1 MSEVYAE
8 VEKFGS
14 SRESVHPHAEP
25 FDRPTGWRR
34 YYYHP
39 ITQVSML
46 GFVCFMGPGIF
57 IALTGLGGG
66 GQVNSK
72 VQANAS
78 AILYATF
85 AFFGLF
91 SGSINN
97 ILGPQWTLM
106 IGTLGYSL
114 YIASFLV
121 INIHP
126 DAGAFVV
133 TAGAIL
139 GICAAL
145 LWTAQGSLMM
155 AYPTEA
161 QKGMFISIFWTIFN
175 LGGVMG
181 SSVAFGTSFKNTT
194 NSVSN
199 ATYVGFLILTLIGV
213 FLPLLMV
220 NPDKVIRTDG
230 TRVNRVRH
238 PSWKTELFRLYAAL
252 KTDPWI
258 ILLFPM
264 FFASNYCYT
273 WEYNNYNG
281 AIFTIRARGLNSLMS
296 STSQVFG
303 SVFLGCFIL
312 DRKRVRRRVRAFYGW
327 ILVFLMVLAV
337 HIWAYFYQKTYTR
350 AEATKDTYKIDIMDE
365 TYAAHVWVMIVH
377 GFLDSM
383 LQTYA
388 YWLIGAMSN
397 DPAKLAVFTGFYK
410 SLQSAGAASAWSTD
424 AAGILYMNIFLSTW
438 CLMVAGMVFAAPMVY
453 LRVTDHTD
461 VEDETMSIHD
471 DQCASRG
478 RRKDR
483 ASGGNDGES
492 ITKH

>member
-1 MSEVYAE
+1 MSEVHAE
-8 VEKFGS
+8 VDKLDGNK
-14 SRESVHPHAEP
+14 ESIHPHAEP
-25 FDRPTGWRR
+25 FDHPTGWRR

-39 ITQVSML
+39 VTQVLML

-66 GQVNSK
+66 GQVNSS

-97 ILGPQWTLM
+97 VLGPRWTL
-106 IGTLGYSL
+106 ILGTLGYSL

-133 TAGAIL
+133 AAGAIL
-139 GICAAL
+139 GVCAAL

-155 AYPTEA
+155 AYPTEG

-175 LGGVMG
+175 LGGIVG
-181 SSVAFGTSFKNTT
+181 SAVAFGTSFESTT

-199 ATYVGFLILTLIGV
+199 GTYVGFLILTLIGV
-213 FLPLLMV
+213 FLPLLMA

-230 TRVNRVRH
+230 TRVNQVRC
-238 PSWKTELFRLYAAL
+238 PSWKTELFRLYVAL

-296 STSQVFG
+296 YTSQVFG
-303 SVFLGCFIL
+303 SVFLGYLIL
-312 DRKRVRRRVRAFYGW
+312 DQKRVRRRVRALYGW
-327 ILVFLMVLAV
+327 ILVFLMAFIA
-337 HIWAYFYQKTYTR
+337 HGWAYFYQKTYTR
-350 AEATKDTYKIDIMDE
+350 GQATKDAHKIDIMDE
-365 TYAAHVWVMIVH
+365 TYVAHVWLMIVH

-410 SLQSAGAASAWSTD
+410 SLQSAGAAAAWSTD

-438 CLMVAGMVFAAPMVY
+438 GLMVASMIFAAPMVY

-461 VEDETMSIHD
+461 VEDETRVRVGDVEKIAAGSIIRH
-471 DQCASRG
+471 
-478 RRKDR
+478 
-483 ASGGNDGES
+483 
-492 ITKH
+492 